1 MADAE
6 KTKRSRK
13 KLPDQQEQ
21 ERIKREVKAAQRE
34 QQKKNRARSTGSMGG
49 YIPTTA
55 EEEFAD
61 RVLQQDS
68 GPVNDLDIAAAAAK
82 VIMPNAPEAPLAADG
97 EQYSLFG
104 ELTPEEKLQAHV
116 EVLSEALEEEAY
128 AIANDPKAEEF
139 DALYSDQ
146 LESLKEAYNNIS
158 AGLKK
163 LRSFLKSPEFQQL
176 ARSFSD
182 FAEWVR
188 GTNPQR
194 TISDFLFLSSV
205 IDTYQPVLP
214 FFLEEIERLKQ
225 EPGLENLS
233 LKDFMR
239 NTDEN
244 GNAIVSLFDRTAQIA
259 AERAAAAAAT
269 EEEAAAIEKSLEQL
283 PRLAAASHVMVNNPL
298 MNKLQQSDII
308 NAGAF
313 DLPVFNAKGRQ
324 PETTAYTMVTYD
336 AGETGEA
343 LTALHLSE
351 YERQVSDA
359 VITLWEEAV
368 KRNSDPIFTPDMIFR
383 EMVGGSD
390 KPSPQQRGAIVRTIE
405 KFRRLHVSM
414 DTTEEMKKRG
424 KVGKG
429 ETWKLDDFYLTVRR
443 IENVKVKGGGRQ
455 ANYAYFVTMEP
466 IILTYSKITNQIIT
480 IPKKYLT
487 IRKVKQ
493 GKPIGELIAMTPD
506 RQAMT
511 GYLLRRIAVIQYDYE
526 KAKENKRKYDAKR
539 RRDASLEE
547 KPLAEFRKQSSVIL
561 FDTLFKETDTVTADR
576 KQTML
581 NRNYCFDAL
590 DYEVAVGNIKGYK
603 KLQKGRSITGIEI
616 LL

>member
-13 KLPDQQEQ
+13 KQEVT
-21 ERIKREVKAAQRE
+21 EAQRE
-34 QQKKNRARSTGSMGG
+34 QQKKNRARSTGSRGG
-49 YIPTTA
+49 YTPTTA

-68 GPVNDLDIAAAAAK
+68 GPLKDLDVAAAAAK
-82 VIMPNAPEAPLAADG
+82 VIMPNAPEAPLATDG

-116 EVLSEALEEEAY
+116 EVLSKALEEEAY
-128 AIANDPKAEEF
+128 AIAYDPRADEF
-139 DALYSDQ
+139 DALYADQ
-146 LESLKEAYNNIS
+146 LESLKTAYSNIS

-176 ARSFSD
+176 AKSFAD

-194 TISDFLFLSSV
+194 TISDFLFLGTV
-205 IDTYQPVLP
+205 IDAYRPILP
-214 FFLEEIERLKQ
+214 YFLEEIERLKQ
-225 EPGLENLS
+225 EPGLENLT
-233 LKDFMR
+233 LTAFMR

-244 GNAIVSLFDRTAQIA
+244 GNVIVSLFERAAQAA
-259 AERAAAAAAT
+259 AERAEEAAAT
-269 EEEAAAIEKSLEQL
+269 EEEAAAIEKGKELL
-283 PRLAAASHVMVNNPL
+283 PMLQAFTAGSHVMPNNPL
-298 MNKLQQSDII
+298 MNNLQQKDAI

-313 DLPVFNAKGRQ
+313 DMVVSNASKTRK
-324 PETTAYTMVTYD
+324 EITAYTMITYD
-336 AGETGEA
+336 PGEPSEA
-343 LTALHLSE
+343 LTATRLTE

-359 VITLWEEAV
+359 IVSLWIEAEKNDLPPV
-368 KRNSDPIFTPDMIFR
+368 FSPDMIFR
-383 EMVGGSD
+383 AMPGGGD
-390 KPSPQQRGAIVRTIE
+390 KPSPQQKGAIAKAIE
-405 KFRRLHVSM
+405 KFRGLHIYV
-414 DTTEEMKKRG
+414 DATEEMKKR
-424 KVGKG
+424 KVIG
-429 ETWKLDDFYLTVRR
+429 ETGKYVFDEKYLNIRR
-443 IENVKVKGGGRQ
+443 HTYRVNRGGKIVQGYELLGQ
-455 ANYAYFVTMEP
+455 PV
-466 IILTYSKITNQIIT
+466 ILTYSKLTNQLLT
-480 IPKKYLT
+480 VPAKY
-487 IRKVKQ
+487 IAIKKVKQ
-493 GKPIGELIAMTPD
+493 GRPTTELVTMTAD

-547 KPLAEFRKQSSVIL
+547 KPLAAFRKQSSVIL
-561 FDTLFKETDTVTADR
+561 FDTLFAETGTATTDR

-581 NRNYCFDAL
+581 NRNFCFEVL
-590 DYEVAVGNIKGYK
+590 DYWKATGYIRDYK
-603 KLQKGRSITGIEI
+603 PQQKGRSITGIEI